1 MFLTRS
7 TRLKVVASAAGVA
20 AAVVLA
26 GCSDDGGHDMDSMGG
41 DSMSSTTSASAAP
54 SPSAEAAAQFN
65 DADVMFAQM
74 MYPHHAQAVEMA
86 DLVQGRTTNPQIIE
100 LAAAIKS
107 AQGPEMT
114 QLQQWLAQ
122 WGKPAPTTGADMGGM
137 DHGGSGGMSGMMSA
151 QDMTDLAA
159 KNGAEFDQA
168 WLTMMIEHHTGAIE
182 MANTEIADGSNEQAK
197 QMARTI
203 VQTQQ
208 TEIDTMKALQTQ

>member
-7 TRLKVVASAAGVA
+7 ARLKVVVSGAGVA

-26 GCSDDGGHDMDSMGG
+26 GCGGDGGHDMDSMGG
-41 DSMSSTTSASAAP
+41 DSMSAPASTSTTASSTSTGAT
-54 SPSAEAAAQFN
+54 AQFN

-86 DLVQGRTTNPQIIE
+86 ELVQGRTTNPQIIE
-100 LAAAIKS
+100 LAAAIKA
-107 AQGPEMT
+107 AQGPEMA
-114 QLQQWLAQ
+114 QLQQWLQQ
-122 WGKPAPTTGADMGGM
+122 WGKPAPSADMGSM
-137 DHGGSGGMSGMMSA
+137 DHGSDGMSGMMSE
-151 QDMTDLAA
+151 QDMTELKA

-197 QMARTI
+197 EMARTI

-208 TEIDTMKALQTQ
+208 AEIDTMKSLQAQS

>member
-1 MFLTRS
+1 MS
-7 TRLKVVASAAGVA
+7 VSVIGVA
-20 AAVVLA
+20 AALVLA
-26 GCSDDGGHDMDSMGG
+26 GCSDGDGDGDGHDMDSMGG
-41 DSMSSTTSASAAP
+41 SSMSQTASGNTS
-54 SPSAEAAAQFN
+54 SAETTAQFN

-137 DHGGSGGMSGMMSA
+137 DHGGSGGMSGMMSE
-151 QDMTDLAA
+151 QDMTDLAG

-197 QMARTI
+197 QLARTI